1 MMFIDGVLSCLSAAR
16 TSHSGLSELMNV
28 DGRHL
33 FSDSLNFVEGIE
45 DH

>member
-1 MMFIDGVLSCLSAAR
+1 MMFIDGALSCPSAACM
-16 TSHSGLSELMNV
+16 SHSGLSESMNV
-28 DGRHL
+28 DGRHP